1 MKCVKIHT
9 NTQHTT
15 REKKTQ
21 FTTRKMIFYMARK
34 SKVNEYLLKKSYIPR
49 GEERNESTQNM
60 SCSCCIYHTSSYEK
74 S

>member
-34 SKVNEYLLKKSYIPR
+34 SKVNEYLLK
-49 GEERNESTQNM
+49 NL
-60 SCSCCIYHTSSYEK
+60 TSQEGK
-74 S
+74 KETKVRRI